1 MDIKND
7 KKNKTAAALG
17 IFDGLHLGHLKVLE
31 AAKRTAASSGL
42 VPAVFTFDTRS
53 VTTKSGGAL
62 MTDADKRS
70 FLAKQG
76 FSFVCSADF
85 AELKDLSPREFIRQ
99 VLIEKMNV
107 GCAVCGEDFR
117 FGKGAAADSGD
128 LKRLCAGYGIE
139 AHEVSRLK
147 IDGEEVS
154 STHIRA
160 LISGGGIARANALL
174 GYSYGY
180 SLPVIHGFARGRTW
194 NFPTINQLIPEGLVL
209 PRFGVYCSLVTV
221 GEKKYAGVTNI
232 GVKPTVENGSPPL
245 AETFIIDF
253 SGDLY
258 GTTVDLRLCE
268 FVRPEQTFGSF
279 DELRTA
285 IARDTGFA
293 KRYFE
298 QRSSDL

>member
-7 KKNKTAAALG
+7 HKKNKTAAALG

-117 FGKGAAADSGD
+117 FGKNAAADSGD
-128 LKRLCAGYGIE
+128 LKRLCAEYGIE

-147 IDGEEVS
+147 IGGEEV
-154 STHIRA
+154 
-160 LISGGGIARANALL
+160 

-209 PRFGVYCSLVTV
+209 PRFGVYCSLVTI

-298 QRSSDL
+298 QRSSDF